1 MFPPLQKTRMLCPT
15 PGERA
20 HTGVVQTLLYCLA
33 VFGLSSVGRVVAATV
48 IDAVAPDTGMIARNL
63 TDLFMTAGGVAA
75 VILWVRFFER
85 RALVTLGFVRR
96 RAVGD
101 YLAGLVLGVLLFGC
115 AVGLCVLGGVAEV
128 RVTAPAP
135 SWGLPALFF
144 VGFLIQGLSEELLCR
159 SLLMVSLSRRW
170 PLWAC
175 AVANAGAF
183 ALLHLPNPGVTL
195 VALVNIFLFG
205 LFASLLTLRLGS
217 IWMVAAIHS
226 LWNFAQGNLFGI
238 PVSGITGMPAPLTT
252 TLATD
257 TPRHTLLS
265 GGTFGIEGGLAAT
278 VVLVVAIAAVIIL
291 PTRRDEVA
299 DES

>member
-1 MFPPLQKTRMLCPT
+1 MFPPLQRTRMLRPT

-20 HTGVVQTLLYCLA
+20 HTGIAQTLLYCFA
-33 VFGLSSVGRVVAATV
+33 VFGLSSLGRVAAATV
-48 IDAVAPDTGMIARNL
+48 IDLVAPDTSAIARNL
-63 TDLFMTAGGVAA
+63 IDLLATVGGVVA
-75 VILWVRFFER
+75 VILWARFFER
-85 RALVTLGFVRR
+85 RELVSLGLVRR
-96 RAVGD
+96 RAVRD
-101 YLAGLVLGVLLFGC
+101 YLLGILLGVLLLGG
-115 AVGLCVLGGVAEV
+115 AVGLCVLAGVAEV
-128 RVTAPAP
+128 KVTAPAP
-135 SWGLPALFF
+135 SWGLLALFF

-175 AVANAGAF
+175 VTANAGAF
-183 ALLHLPNPGVTL
+183 ALLHLLNPGITVP
-195 VALVNIFLFG
+195 ALVNIFLFG

-217 IWMVAAIHS
+217 IWMAAAIHS

-238 PVSGITGMPAPLTT
+238 PVSGIVGMPSPLTT

-257 TPRHTLLS
+257 TPRHTLLG

-278 VVLVVAIAAVIIL
+278 VVLVVAVAAVIFL